1 MNMNTAKDIWR
12 NTPLFKNT
20 KVAANLAHDLI
31 AIRAVFKDDIK
42 LNIRYVSKNLSFMY
56 IDY

>member
-1 MNMNTAKDIWR
+1 MNMNTAKDKWR
-12 NTPLFKNT
+12 NIPLFKNT